1 MISFSERANKSI
13 NPSRRNRFRHILKTL
28 LPCNIEKTRRGLLLY
43 RQQVQP
49 LSFLFPF
56 GTIEAIELVGT
67 ILFKLLHGRVPVY
80 PAVDAKSHVSV
91 DEKCFLTMIVIDS
104 YQVKQKRLTIFNH
117 LLCFHETSLEVGENR
132 FRITDHCDRRSG
144 YICHAFTVPT
154 WRHATFND
162 MVEEDI
168 EASILFRFNFRVPW
182 WHLWN
187 RVLY

>member
-80 PAVDAKSHVSV
+80 PAVDVKSHVSV
-91 DEKCFLTMIVIDS
+91 DEKCFLIMTVIDS
-104 YQVKQKRLTIFNH
+104 CQVEQKTAEIVQSLT
-117 LLCFHETSLEVGENR
+117 
-132 FRITDHCDRRSG
+132 
-144 YICHAFTVPT
+144 
-154 WRHATFND
+154 
-162 MVEEDI
+162 
-168 EASILFRFNFRVPW
+168 LFA
-182 WHLWN
+182 
-187 RVLY
+187 